1 VRHVGVDYKNVD
13 NIVDNSNPENT
24 GGFSLGPQS
33 HNSRQAT
40 PTGTPMDFDFT
51 QITAQDRYRLLTNF
65 VGPRPIALVST
76 LSETGQDNAAPMSF
90 FNVFSHD
97 PAIVILGIQTKADGQ
112 EKDTVRNIRR
122 SGEFVVNMVDMA
134 IADAMLICGLAVDPD
149 VDEIS
154 LAGLTATSGDQVAA
168 RRVKES
174 PCAMECRVER
184 LIDYDRR
191 VIVLGEVVH
200 MHVRRDCLDEAGRY
214 VDPDRYQPIARL
226 HGDNYITSDRQFVM
240 PSPDLASVQDRLK
253 VRA

>member
-1 VRHVGVDYKNVD
+1 
-13 NIVDNSNPENT
+13 
-24 GGFSLGPQS
+24 
-33 HNSRQAT
+33 
-40 PTGTPMDFDFT
+40 MDFDFT

-65 VGPRPIALVST
+65 IGPRPIALVST
-76 LSETGQDNAAPMSF
+76 LSEGGQDNAAPMSF

-97 PAIVILGIQTKADGQ
+97 PAIVILGIQTKPDGQ

-122 SGEFVVNMVDMA
+122 SREFVVNMVDMA
-134 IADAMLICGLAVDPD
+134 IADAMLICGLGVAPD

-154 LAGLTATSGDQVAA
+154 LAGLTAAACEQVAA
-168 RRVKES
+168 RRVVES

-200 MHVRRDCLDEAGRY
+200 MHVRRDCLDAEGRY

-226 HGDNYITSDRQFVM
+226 HADNYITSDRQFEM
-240 PSPDLASVQDRLK
+240 PSPSLTSVLDRVK
-253 VRA
+253 ARA

>member
-1 VRHVGVDYKNVD
+1 
-13 NIVDNSNPENT
+13 
-24 GGFSLGPQS
+24 
-33 HNSRQAT
+33 
-40 PTGTPMDFDFT
+40 MDFDFT

-65 VGPRPIALVST
+65 IGPRPIALVST
-76 LSETGQDNAAPMSF
+76 LSENGQDNAAPMSF

-97 PAIVILGIQTKADGQ
+97 PAIVILGIQTRPDGQ

-122 SGEFVVNMVDMA
+122 SHEFVVNMVDMA
-134 IADAMLICGLAVDPD
+134 IADAMLICGLSVAPD

-154 LAGLTATSGDQVAA
+154 LAGLTALPCEKVAA

-184 LIDYDRR
+184 LIDFERR

-200 MHVRRDCLDEAGRY
+200 MHVRRDCLDAEGRY

-226 HGDNYITSDRQFVM
+226 HADNYITSDRQFHM
-240 PSPDLASVQDRLK
+240 PGPSLASVLGRQERS
-253 VRA
+253 A